1 MNNFTKSKTNL
12 ILAESR
18 NSKFYEKASEKV
30 KGQNKSV
37 K

>member
-18 NSKFYEKASEKV
+18 NSKFYEKASEKANRQ
-30 KGQNKSV
+30 KNQ
-37 K
+37 